1 MADINVERR
10 RGRLWPALLAF
21 VLLALLVWGLYQ
33 WREDDQERVE
43 AARRLP
49 SASPAATGVP
59 ASAPAVSLS
68 PGGAAS
74 VEGAVAEYTRFVAL
88 PPAEG
93 GPDHLYTA
101 LGIARLTTALRQVA
115 EAEPRTRSTMAR
127 AAAPFYATADL
138 LVSSPDSLR
147 QHADWVRAAATAS
160 VALMQGMA
168 DTRAPGDAALQREI
182 RAAREAAEGIDPQ
195 RALLGQRDRVR
206 AFFQAAGDPLRRLAG
221 VEPPAE

>member
-1 MADINVERR
+1 MADIGVERR

-21 VLLALLVWGLYQ
+21 VILALLAWGLYE
-33 WREDDQERVE
+33 WREDGRERVE

-49 SASPAATGVP
+49 PVPPAEAGLP
-59 ASAPAVSLS
+59 ASAPAPPAS

-93 GPDHLYTA
+93 GPEHLYTA
-101 LGIARLTTALRQVA
+101 LGIARLATALRQVA
-115 EAEPRTRSTMAR
+115 DAEPRTRSTMAR

-168 DTRAPGDAALQREI
+168 DARAPGDEALQREI
-182 RAAREAAEGIDPQ
+182 REAREAAEEIDPQ
-195 RALLGQRDRVR
+195 RALRGQGDRVR
-206 AFFQAAGDPLRRLAG
+206 AFFQAAGDPLRRLAKTG
-221 VEPPAE
+221 ATAE